1 MTEAEKAYDAAVA
14 EIESVREATH
24 DVLNLDKRKF
34 HALTE
39 IPPQISDLT
48 GLQTLFL
55 RNTQV
60 TDLTP
65 LQAISGLQ
73 VLNLGNTQVTDL
85 GPLENL
91 KELGVLSVNRTQ
103 LSDLR
108 PVAGDNKL
116 GTLKGDVRLYFEDTP
131 ATRATPELTRISELD
146 DYAEAARQ
154 VKAYFKDLPPWTQPL
169 PWEKVKPAKKKKNKK
184 APDPEL
190 PPIEAVLDPQSTT
203 GWRWSPTHS
212 AMVLHVPERP
222 SDDRQQTLAQM
233 VSDRLKQLQ
242 NTLAKH

>member
-131 ATRATPELTRISELD
+131 PPVL
-146 DYAEAARQ
+146 RQ
-154 VKAYFKDLPPWTQPL
+154 
-169 PWEKVKPAKKKKNKK
+169 
-184 APDPEL
+184 
-190 PPIEAVLDPQSTT
+190 S
-203 GWRWSPTHS
+203 
-212 AMVLHVPERP
+212 
-222 SDDRQQTLAQM
+222 
-233 VSDRLKQLQ
+233 
-242 NTLAKH
+242 